1 MIIMGEIRKNG
12 KTAWIYGLVFIL
24 AMIAFAVVSWLSVC
38 AIVKL
43 ITLGLGWTFSW
54 AYATGIWFLLCLAT
68 IIAQRRPL

>member
-1 MIIMGEIRKNG
+1 MSEIRKNG

-24 AMIAFAVVSWLSVC
+24 AMIAFIVVSWLSVC

-54 AYATGIWFLLCLAT
+54 KYSTGIWLILCLAT